1 MTNKNEIHLSDR
13 VIAIP
18 SSNIRD
24 SMKRVA
30 LETARGEVVNL
41 AQGLPEFPAPDAVK
55 QAAKDAIDADHNQYC
70 DTWGHPPL
78 REAIANK
85 YLTHYGLKIDPQNEI
100 TVTCGVSEA
109 VNCALLTVLNPGDE
123 VIVFEPFYENY
134 FANIII
140 ANATVKYVKLHKPD
154 YTFNEDELAAAFN
167 DRTRAI
173 IINNPNNPTTRVF
186 TREELELIAKLCQ
199 KWNTMAICDEIYE
212 HMVYDGHKHIVMAS
226 IPGMEDRTFTC
237 SGLSKSYNLTGW
249 RIGWVIAPAAY
260 TANLRK
266 IHDYLT
272 LVAPTPLQYAGITAL
287 QLPNEYYADLVE
299 RYTVLR
305 DKLSD
310 SLIEA
315 GFELLRPQ
323 GTYFAL
329 ADCSKLGFSN
339 DREAVDFM
347 ARELRVVAVSGFSF
361 FRPDSVSQAIRFCF
375 AKHIKT
381 LERAGQQLRPM
392 KDLRQAQRSV

>member
-1 MTNKNEIHLSDR
+1 MPTNNSDIRLSDR
-13 VIAIP
+13 VLAIP

-41 AQGLPEFPAPDAVK
+41 AQGLPEFPAPDTVK
-55 QAAKDAIDADHNQYC
+55 QAAIDAIESNHNQYC
-70 DTWGHPPL
+70 DTWGHPPF

-85 YLTHYGLKIDPQNEI
+85 YFEHYGLKIDPANEI

-109 VNCALLTVLNPGDE
+109 VNCALLTVINPGDE

-140 ANATVKYVKLHKPD
+140 AGANIRYVKLHRPD
-154 YTFNEDELAAAFN
+154 YTFIESELASAFN
-167 DRTRAI
+167 EKTRAI
-173 IINNPNNPTTRVF
+173 ILSNPNNPTTRVF
-186 TREELELIAKLCQ
+186 TREELDAIAKLCQ
-199 KWNTMAICDEIYE
+199 KWNTVAICDEIYE
-212 HMVYDGHKHIVMAS
+212 HMVYDGRKHIVMAS

-249 RIGWVIAPAAY
+249 RVGWVIAPQVY
-260 TANLRK
+260 SSQLRK

-272 LVAPTPLQYAGITAL
+272 LVAPTPLQFAGMTAL
-287 QLPNEYYADLVE
+287 QLPKEYYADLTA

-310 SLIEA
+310 ALIDA
-315 GFELLRPQ
+315 GLDLLRPQ

-329 ADCSKLGFSN
+329 ADCARLGFKD

-361 FRPDSVSQAIRFCF
+361 FRPDSNSQAIRFCF
-375 AKHIKT
+375 AKRIET
-381 LERAGQQLRPM
+381 LERAGQFLKPM
-392 KDLRQAQRSV
+392 RELRQAHLA